1 MLQIMETIYF
11 WQPCLKKRFA
21 TRVAKLNLM
30 LQLTA
35 ILIFCSLA
43 STVQACSG
51 PNAMACTDTQLC
63 MYGTKVEYGIRK
75 WNGQKYSAGYKKEAL
90 KRKLN
95 CGVGEDL
102 DFFSKFERLSITPY
116 DGRSQGE
123 KYTGAWIGV
132 IGPTNGLY
140 RYNLSFEISGSY
152 PNKPVSSIGISDK
165 RTVQNIP
172 DSLAEKQDRLTGN
185 RFFINP
191 TDLRNGK
198 FKRFFNGLTDEDRSV
213 VKKVCGTL
221 SNEVFVDKV
230 VFELKSHRKF
240 DQKFREYWADKKR
253 ISEISSFAN
262 DCMAS
267 LGLDATK
274 IAPQF
279 LLIGDHDIKPINTV
293 FAGCSQ
299 DSADLKSVQSALKKL
314 GFYKSRI
321 DGAYGP
327 GTQRALLQA
336 HYKLGDWA
344 DDSICVST
352 KELRLLMALNA
363 ARALRG
369 GNCSFHTKR
378 EAELEWRRLKD
389 AGLTSTETVQSFLGY
404 ESFFSTV
411 RRLEKKLISSG
422 FYTQGLWGQPNC
434 KLSSAEIQNL
444 KKISGKPDPA
454 PAIVTQVIGDLCY
467 KDPEKC
473 SPTELCKRA
482 TQNASVGA
490 FWNTEKKSAAHVAF
504 AKATGAS
511 CGVAANSLTDVKTP
525 VCADKP
531 EACSRSELCLIA
543 TTKLNADRVWNADAK
558 FSAHVLLA
566 KSKGLACDVKQ
577 IPLVAVNRPTCLD
590 DPSKC
595 SVVELCKNATG
606 TDASGETFWR
616 MDASLQPYVDIA
628 VSAGVTCGVKKVKT
642 VVKAATCGGNP
653 ANCSIAELCQRAIS
667 FETGAL
673 NWSTTVNGLP
683 YAQFAKR
690 SGVTCGIRAD
700 DTTAD
705 TDQRPTEP
713 ATSKKILKY
722 KNRKALVI
730 GNANYSEQTPL
741 KNPINDAKAVAAKLQ
756 QIGFEVTYK
765 EDLEFREFGRALGR
779 FERTLSSSD
788 ISLIYYAGHGI
799 EVDGEN
805 YLIPVDAELRNA
817 SDVKFETVMLQD
829 AVSASLNTGKLS
841 MVLIDACR
849 DNPFAKSMKGKNRS
863 IGRGL
868 SVVDA
873 RRSKVDQIIS
883 FAAESGEFA
892 EDGNGDNSPYAA
904 ALIDLLDEPNLEV
917 GKLFRKLGDSV
928 DSMTKGKQ
936 IPVTRNRLS
945 GEDIFFVV
953 E

>member
-1 MLQIMETIYF
+1 
-11 WQPCLKKRFA
+11 
-21 TRVAKLNLM
+21 
-30 LQLTA
+30 
-35 ILIFCSLA
+35 
-43 STVQACSG
+43 
-51 PNAMACTDTQLC
+51 
-63 MYGTKVEYGIRK
+63 
-75 WNGQKYSAGYKKEAL
+75 
-90 KRKLN
+90 
-95 CGVGEDL
+95 
-102 DFFSKFERLSITPY
+102 
-116 DGRSQGE
+116 
-123 KYTGAWIGV
+123 
-132 IGPTNGLY
+132 
-140 RYNLSFEISGSY
+140 
-152 PNKPVSSIGISDK
+152 
-165 RTVQNIP
+165 
-172 DSLAEKQDRLTGN
+172 
-185 RFFINP
+185 
-191 TDLRNGK
+191 
-198 FKRFFNGLTDEDRSV
+198 
-213 VKKVCGTL
+213 
-221 SNEVFVDKV
+221 
-230 VFELKSHRKF
+230 
-240 DQKFREYWADKKR
+240 
-253 ISEISSFAN
+253 
-262 DCMAS
+262 
-267 LGLDATK
+267 
-274 IAPQF
+274 
-279 LLIGDHDIKPINTV
+279 
-293 FAGCSQ
+293 
-299 DSADLKSVQSALKKL
+299 
-314 GFYKSRI
+314 
-321 DGAYGP
+321 
-327 GTQRALLQA
+327 
-336 HYKLGDWA
+336 
-344 DDSICVST
+344 
-352 KELRLLMALNA
+352 
-363 ARALRG
+363 
-369 GNCSFHTKR
+369 
-378 EAELEWRRLKD
+378 
-389 AGLTSTETVQSFLGY
+389 
-404 ESFFSTV
+404 
-411 RRLEKKLISSG
+411 
-422 FYTQGLWGQPNC
+422 
-434 KLSSAEIQNL
+434 
-444 KKISGKPDPA
+444 
-454 PAIVTQVIGDLCY
+454 
-467 KDPEKC
+467 
-473 SPTELCKRA
+473 
-482 TQNASVGA
+482 
-490 FWNTEKKSAAHVAF
+490 
-504 AKATGAS
+504 
-511 CGVAANSLTDVKTP
+511 
-525 VCADKP
+525 
-531 EACSRSELCLIA
+531 
-543 TTKLNADRVWNADAK
+543 
-558 FSAHVLLA
+558 
-566 KSKGLACDVKQ
+566 
-577 IPLVAVNRPTCLD
+577 
-590 DPSKC
+590 
-595 SVVELCKNATG
+595 
-606 TDASGETFWR
+606 
-616 MDASLQPYVDIA
+616 
-628 VSAGVTCGVKKVKT
+628 
-642 VVKAATCGGNP
+642 
-653 ANCSIAELCQRAIS
+653 
-667 FETGAL
+667 L